1 LKTAAGTQARA
12 GTTGPYRRGPV
23 ARRAAA
29 AFKYLT
35 RARIRQNRMR
45 ATHHYR
51 LRVSRLHLGTL
62 RRDGPPSGC
71 TQRPMHARPD
81 ANIIRR
87 NIDMHVSAEIVRI
100 AGPTAGAP
108 CAVAFTAPSPHRA
121 PVAPHARRSGAPR
134 FPAFPT

>member
-1 LKTAAGTQARA
+1 MKTAAGTQARA
-12 GTTGPYRRGPV
+12 GAAGPYRRCPV

-35 RARIRQNRMR
+35 RARIRQDRMR
-45 ATHHYR
+45 AARHR

-62 RRDGPPSGC
+62 RRDGTPSGR

-81 ANIIRR
+81 ANNICR
-87 NIDMHVSAEIVRI
+87 NIDMHASAEIARMT
-100 AGPTAGAP
+100 GPAAGATR
-108 CAVAFTAPSPHRA
+108 AVAFTAPSRHRA
-121 PVAPHARRSGAPR
+121 PVAPPARRSGAPR